1 MKISEHLDLS
11 ELIRSES
18 AKRNGIS
25 NMPTEAHIANLKLL
39 AEKIFEP
46 IRNNFRCPIHVS
58 SGYRS
63 KELNAK
69 VGGATTSQ
77 HSSGEAIDL
86 DMDGTPNGVTNKM
99 IFDYIY
105 KRIQEEKIVSV
116 KTIKDGGVAVTVAKM
131 SFGNLLGA
139 EISIDEK
146 LLLEKNIGGLVIES
160 TEKLDSNLLQL
171 LGEVKDSEMLK
182 ISNLNFNI
190 KKLLEV
196 NSGTFENLFPTK
208 EKERIQ

>member
-105 KRIQEEKIVSV
+105 KNLDFDQLIWEFGTNENPDWVHVSY
-116 KTIKDGGVAVTVAKM
+116 
-131 SFGNLLGA
+131 
-139 EISIDEK
+139 
-146 LLLEKNIGGLVIES
+146 ES
-160 TEKLDSNLLQL
+160 TGKQRKQ
-171 LGEVKDSEMLK
+171 VLK
-182 ISNLNFNI
+182 AY
-190 KKLLEV
+190 K
-196 NSGTFENLFPTK
+196 ENGKTHYKPY
-208 EKERIQ
+208 